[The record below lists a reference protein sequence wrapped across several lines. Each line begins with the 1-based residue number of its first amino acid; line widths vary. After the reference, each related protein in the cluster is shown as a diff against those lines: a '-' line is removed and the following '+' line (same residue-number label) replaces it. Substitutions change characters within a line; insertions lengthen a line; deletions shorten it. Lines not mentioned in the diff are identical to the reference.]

1 MKPIL
6 NPSRRVSRAA
16 RLTVVLAAIAALA
29 GCKGLL
35 DVTNT
40 GAVDASQL
48 SDIQYINIL
57 TNSVVGEYQ
66 RLADWDGVYEA
77 KFSGEVVNHMTFFE
91 ELDIGYR
98 NISDGGKILG
108 NGTYVLAVYNPIH
121 RVRWLADTVASRLKT
136 WEGDSAGRDLRLAR
150 VLAYGA
156 YAHTYLGEQICSSPI
171 NLSKPYQPSEIFSQ
185 FALPRYDEA
194 IKVAL
199 AAKQWAT
206 TKAPDVNWTA
216 ASLARYAAGADSIAN
231 MARVGAARTALDL
244 NDKAKAITYA
254 SAVTPVWASD
264 KSPGFQMW
272 AQFLADKIT
281 NRFYSLLTPS
291 GSHEL
296 SLLKLP
302 LGGVYDAAS
311 AKLVGGAVGDPRIPQ
326 APMTAYDG
334 TRNVPVPGSSPAFST
349 YDASVGGAPV
359 DKGMGIRIASAIEA
373 RYILAEAQGKTGAG
387 NIDFLNNRRALAGMA
402 AVDASISDNAYRDAL
417 IEQRARDLFLDGHR
431 LGDLRRYKQF
441 YGLDLYPRGTYPTST
456 TIQYGSQ
463 ECFPIPVGELQGNP
477 LANQ

>member
-1 MKPIL
+1 MKRIM
-6 NPSRRVSRAA
+6 NPSRHLGRAA
-16 RLTVVLAAIAALA
+16 RLAVVLAAIGALA

-40 GAVDASQL
+40 GAVDGSKL
-48 SDIQYINIL
+48 TDIQYISML

-66 RLADWDGVYEA
+66 RLSDWNGVYEA
-77 KFSGEVVNHMTFFE
+77 KFAGEVNNHMTFFE

-108 NGTYVLAVYNPIH
+108 NGTYVLAIYNPIH
-121 RVRWLADTVASRLKT
+121 RVRWLADSVASRIKT

-156 YAHTYLGEQICSSPI
+156 YAYTYLGEQICSSPI
-171 NLSKPYQPSEIFSQ
+171 NLSKPYQPAEIFAQ

-194 IKVAL
+194 ITVAV

-206 TKAPDVNWTA
+206 TKAPDVSWTA
-216 ASLARYAAGADSIAN
+216 AALAQYAAGADSIAN

-254 SAVTPVWASD
+254 SAVTPVWVSD
-264 KSPGFQMW
+264 ASPGFQFW
-272 AQFLADKIT
+272 SQFLADKIT

-296 SLLKLP
+296 SLYKLP
-302 LGGVYDAAS
+302 LGGVYDTVAK
-311 AKLVGGAVGDPRIPQ
+311 KLVGGAVGDPRVAQQPL
-326 APMTAYDG
+326 TAYDG
-334 TRNVPVPGSSPAFST
+334 IRNVPVPMSTPAFST
-349 YDASVGGAPV
+349 YNATAAGAQV

-387 NIDFLNNRRALAGMA
+387 NIAFLNARRALASMP
-402 AVDASISDNAYRDAL
+402 AVDASISDAAYRDAV

-441 YGLDLYPRGTYPTST
+441 YGLDLYPHGTYPTST
-456 TIQYGSQ
+456 TVQYGTQ

-477 LANQ
+477 LASQ